1 MITEILAGLDL
12 MWSVGNFIAILS
24 GVLFGVFM
32 GAVPGLTGT
41 MGIALIIPLTYSLNP
56 ITAFCIL
63 LGAYKG
69 CLFGGS
75 IPAIL
80 LNTPGT
86 PAAAATVL
94 DGFPLTQKG
103 EAGRA
108 MGMALWASVIA
119 DALATFCLFFFAVL
133 LAKISMKFGPPEYAA
148 LVFFSLTI
156 VAGVAGGSII
166 KGLIAAAVGFIFG
179 TVGLDPM
186 MSTDRFTFGF
196 VTLFNGISM
205 MVMMIGLFAISEVLI
220 QSSTKTTDTYE
231 VPADCKGNVSWVDIK
246 SCLRTIFRGSII
258 GIFLGAIPGLG
269 GTPAAFLSYSEAKR
283 KSKNPE
289 EFGKGSIEGVAAAEA
304 GNNAT
309 CGGALIPLMAL
320 GVPGDVTTA
329 VLLGAFLI
337 HGLTPGPAL
346 FKENIE
352 LVYAI
357 FGALFVAIFLL
368 PIVGQIAIRLF
379 SVIARLPRSVVYPIT
394 AVLCTMGVFGF
405 NSSYADIWM
414 MFIFGILAFV
424 MRKLEFPLAP
434 LLIAFILEPIGER
447 AVRQSLTMSNGDPT
461 IFFTRPIS
469 LLFLTLTLGSILVLL
484 SKNRQKIFGP
494 LFKRKTQSD
503 TC

>member
-1 MITEILAGLDL
+1 MITEIMSGLSML
-12 MWSVGNFIAILS
+12 WGFENFIAIFL
-24 GVLFGVFM
+24 GVLFGLFM

-41 MGIALIIPLTYSLNP
+41 MGIALIIPLTYSLSP

-69 CLFGGS
+69 SLFGGS

-103 EAGRA
+103 QAGRA

-119 DALATFCLFFFAVL
+119 DAMSTFCLFFFAVL
-133 LAKISMKFGPPEYAA
+133 LAQISMKFGPPEYAS
-148 LVFFSLTI
+148 LVVFSLTI
-156 VAGVAGGSII
+156 VSGVSGGSIL
-166 KGLIAAAVGFIFG
+166 KGLIAAIVGFIFG

-186 MSTDRFTFGF
+186 MATPRFTFGM

-205 MVMMIGLFAISEVLI
+205 MVMMIGLFAISEVLV
-220 QSSTKTTDTYE
+220 QSDSKNSDTYD
-231 VPADCKGNVSWVDIK
+231 VPVESKGGVSWRDIK
-246 SCLRTIFRGSII
+246 SSMRTITRGSVI
-258 GIFLGAIPGLG
+258 GVLLGAIPGLG

-289 EFGKGSIEGVAAAEA
+289 KFGKGAIEGVAAAEA

-357 FGALFVAIFLL
+357 FGALFVAIFFL
-368 PIVGQIAIRLF
+368 PIIGLVAIRLF
-379 SVIARLPRSVVYPIT
+379 SKIAKLPRSVVYPVT
-394 AVLCTMGVFGF
+394 AVLCTLGVFGF
-405 NSSYADIWM
+405 NSSHTDIWL
-414 MFIFGILAFV
+414 MFIFGIFAYF
-424 MRKLEFPLAP
+424 MRKLDYPLAP

-447 AVRQSLTMSNGDPT
+447 AVRQSLTISGGDIS
-461 IFFTRPIS
+461 IFFNRPIS
-469 LLFLTLTLGSILVLL
+469 ASFLGITLISVLVLL
-484 SKNRQKIFGP
+484 YKNRIKIFG
-494 LFKRKTQSD
+494 
-503 TC
+503 